1 LGTIESADST
11 SSRRLRIFISYRR
24 EDASDAAGR
33 LYDRLEAEFA
43 DSVFMDVDNIPPGA
57 DFVEAIDR
65 AVGDCD
71 VLIAVIG
78 KKWLSARD
86 AARRQRRLDI
96 PEDFVRLELE
106 AALRRPNI
114 LIAPFV
120 LEGAQMPRSDQ
131 LPESL
136 RPLVRRNA
144 VFVTH
149 TNWASDVASLIRAL
163 KREAERLAREET
175 EREAAEVAERERA
188 ERQAAE
194 VAERERAER
203 EAEVAEREAE
213 VAERER
219 AEREAEV
226 AEVAERERAEREA
239 EVAEVA
245 ERERAE
251 RQAAEVAERE
261 RAERQAAEVA
271 ERERAEREVAEV
283 PEVAAAERFPSR
295 TLRVTVATM
304 ALVGSVFI
312 LGGTLTP
319 VTDHLEFP
327 HGFATHPLLFP
338 DHVAAFIF
346 ALVCGVLLLTRLRRQ
361 SLRIAGFL
369 AGVGAQQAG
378 AQLGIF
384 LGLTAHVGGDPDF
397 GWGAF
402 TSLIG
407 AAILLSAST
416 VSFYRL
422 RKFGPPAGVLP
433 RVGPS
438 ARAAAGLGA
447 VLFVIAGFINDE
459 VNDKVSAGFAV
470 PLAVVAIAAAVFVFR
485 PPRDQ
490 AWRVFVWSALLSFGA
505 LLAIGYVFA
514 ALSVSYYFGE
524 IDAAS
529 MGFRAVSGIL
539 LLGAAVVGSMG
550 TARKGVVDA
559 PRR

>member
-1 LGTIESADST
+1 MGTIESADST

-226 AEVAERERAEREA
+226 AEVAERERAER
-239 EVAEVA
+239 
-245 ERERAE
+245 
-251 RQAAEVAERE
+251 QAAEVAERE
-261 RAERQAAEVA
+261 RAERQVAEVA